1 MPTYEYDCWGCGRR
15 FERRQSITEEPLRSC
30 PECGGEVHRLVSGG
44 AGFIVRGEG
53 RSGGGGCSGRAGQDL
68 LRSERALRRSRM
80 RRGEVSAVPATID
93 GSS

>member
-53 RSGGGGCSGRAGQDL
+53 RSGGGGCSLEERGKTCCGRKERCDVPGCAGA
-68 LRSERALRRSRM
+68 R
-80 RRGEVSAVPATID
+80 
-93 GSS
+93 